1 MSKKNVSAIDPNKR
15 NIEFIWDSLAFALSD
30 EDFQAI
36 QLALIKREETIEDIE
51 TSKVSYRYFDKGD
64 MYEPCPVSDIEKRG
78 ALKYADWSCAVDILS
93 IISKYCDFYD
103 HKVH

>member
-1 MSKKNVSAIDPNKR
+1 MSKENVSTIDPSKR
-15 NIEFIWDSLAFALSD
+15 NIEFIWNILAFDLSD

-36 QLALIKREETIEDIE
+36 QLALIEREETVEDIKA
-51 TSKVSYRYFDKGD
+51 SKVSYRYFDKGD

-93 IISKYCDFYD
+93 IISKYCDFCN